1 VSLVPDRSAGEASP
15 RSWGDLVVMSG
26 GWQLGAM
33 ISLADPVA
41 ELAVFG
47 VLILALALFVAGPW
61 RYDLVAL
68 GVALMLALVGV
79 IPADRLFTGFA
90 HPAVITV
97 AAVLVVSRG
106 LQASG
111 LVQIISGWVVRIGD
125 RTTLQVAA
133 LSLMVAVCSAFM
145 NNVGA
150 LAIFLPVAVR
160 LARKCGQ
167 PPSVLLMPLAFAS
180 LLGGMTTLIG
190 TPPNIIIAS
199 FRAEDGA
206 MAFQMFDFAPVG
218 VGVTVA
224 GILFISLVG
233 WRLLPERT
241 GGGAEED
248 LFQIQEYLTEIRV
261 PEDSS
266 VEGDTLRKVE
276 EEVEGGFLVVALIRN
291 GRKLPA
297 PSPWEVLQ
305 AGDILL
311 VEAGSEALEELA
323 DGSRFALEGEREL
336 DQEALKS
343 EEVSLL
349 EVVVRPDSPLVGRS
363 AASTNLRWRHGA
375 NLLALARRGER
386 LTRRLGH
393 VKLEAGDVLLLQVR
407 SERVQETL
415 SAMGCLPL
423 AERDLK
429 VGRPRRLIL
438 GVGLF
443 GIAMILTATGQLPV
457 TVAFTGAALAMVLFN
472 LVPLRELYTSVDW
485 PVIVLLGAMIPVGEA
500 LETTGGADRIAGY
513 ILMLGDQLPAA
524 GTLAVVMVGTMFL
537 SDLVNNAAAVVLMA
551 PIAITVSLGLGV
563 SADPFL
569 MAVAVGGSSAFLTPI
584 GHQSNVLVMN
594 PGGYRFGDYWRMG
607 LPLEVLTVLVGI
619 PLILTFWPL

>member
-1 VSLVPDRSAGEASP
+1 
-15 RSWGDLVVMSG
+15 
-26 GWQLGAM
+26 
-33 ISLADPVA
+33 
-41 ELAVFG
+41 
-47 VLILALALFVAGPW
+47 
-61 RYDLVAL
+61 
-68 GVALMLALVGV
+68 
-79 IPADRLFTGFA
+79 
-90 HPAVITV
+90 
-97 AAVLVVSRG
+97 
-106 LQASG
+106 
-111 LVQIISGWVVRIGD
+111 
-125 RTTLQVAA
+125 
-133 LSLMVAVCSAFM
+133 
-145 NNVGA
+145 
-150 LAIFLPVAVR
+150 
-160 LARKCGQ
+160 
-167 PPSVLLMPLAFAS
+167 
-180 LLGGMTTLIG
+180 
-190 TPPNIIIAS
+190 
-199 FRAEDGA
+199 
-206 MAFQMFDFAPVG
+206 
-218 VGVTVA
+218 
-224 GILFISLVG
+224 
-233 WRLLPERT
+233 
-241 GGGAEED
+241 
-248 LFQIQEYLTEIRV
+248 
-261 PEDSS
+261 
-266 VEGDTLRKVE
+266 
-276 EEVEGGFLVVALIRN
+276 
-291 GRKLPA
+291 
-297 PSPWEVLQ
+297 
-305 AGDILL
+305 
-311 VEAGSEALEELA
+311 
-323 DGSRFALEGEREL
+323 
-336 DQEALKS
+336 
-343 EEVSLL
+343 
-349 EVVVRPDSPLVGRS
+349 
-363 AASTNLRWRHGA
+363 
-375 NLLALARRGER
+375 
-386 LTRRLGH
+386 
-393 VKLEAGDVLLLQVR
+393 LEAGDVLLLQVR

-594 PGGYRFGDYWRMG
+594 AGGYRFGDYWRMG